1 MIKLIVF
8 DLDGVLIES
17 KELHFHALNRS
28 LEEKYQI
35 SIEEH
40 LSTYDGLPTS
50 EKLKLLTKSK
60 GLPINLYSKIKEDKQ
75 KHTVKLLKEN

>member
-60 GLPINLYSKIKEDKQ
+60 
-75 KHTVKLLKEN
+75 